1 MLLKLFVLLC
11 IIFGIT
17 ISSCIGC
24 SNSNEQP
31 IPIRT
36 LSVPKNLETK
46 CKLPAINIRS
56 FNKTPNADQKLNE
69 RSGTRITTATINC
82 ENFQINIIA
91 QFDST
96 ATEDELLI
104 INYGKKPIELVHNR
118 GDFAG
123 GGYLNFLGV
132 DDRFVY
138 YSITGAKLI
147 PDDLVLTYYCFNW
160 KTGEEHF
167 LDTDACNTFQ

>member
-24 SNSNEQP
+24 SDSNEPP

-36 LSVPKNLETK
+36 LPVPKNLDTRCNVPE
-46 CKLPAINIRS
+46 IRIRS
-56 FNKTPNADQKLNE
+56 FNKNPNADQKLNQK
-69 RSGTRITTATINC
+69 SGTRITNATIDC
-82 ENFQINIIA
+82 KNFQINIIA

-96 ATEDELLI
+96 ASEDELLKI
-104 INYGKKPIELVHNR
+104 RYGKKPIELVRER
-118 GDFAG
+118 GDSAG

-138 YSITGAKLI
+138 YSISGARLI
-147 PDDLVLTYYCFNW
+147 PDDVVIT
-160 KTGEEHF
+160 
-167 LDTDACNTFQ
+167 